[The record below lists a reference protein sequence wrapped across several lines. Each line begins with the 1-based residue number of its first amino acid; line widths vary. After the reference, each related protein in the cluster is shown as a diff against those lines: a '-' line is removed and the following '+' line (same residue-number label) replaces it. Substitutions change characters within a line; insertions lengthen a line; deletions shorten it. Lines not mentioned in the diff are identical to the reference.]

1 MQRTK
6 IDACVEAICNKGCQ
20 EVRQDISLLEQG
32 DNPPELKNFTN
43 EERMKVLTELKTIMA
58 VYGDTCRIYN
68 KAPVCG
74 SFFTYRF
81 TTIPN
86 LIN

>member
-32 DNPPELKNFTN
+32 DNPPEVKHFSDEERSLVLAELKN
-43 EERMKVLTELKTIMA
+43 IMA
-58 VYGDTCRIYN
+58 VYGDTCRI
-68 KAPVCG
+68 
-74 SFFTYRF
+74 
-81 TTIPN
+81 
-86 LIN
+86 